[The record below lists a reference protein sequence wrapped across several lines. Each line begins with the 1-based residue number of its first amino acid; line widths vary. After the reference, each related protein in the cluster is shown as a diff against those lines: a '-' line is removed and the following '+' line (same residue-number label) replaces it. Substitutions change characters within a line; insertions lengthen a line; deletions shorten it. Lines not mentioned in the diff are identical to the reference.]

1 LWDDPRFVTLIAVSQ
16 LISKM
21 IEESSED
28 AALFRVREKHLGFQI
43 TIVLFYDQRIRLG
56 RDFAGRDGF
65 FVHLG
70 TP

>member
-1 LWDDPRFVTLIAVSQ
+1 
-16 LISKM
+16 M